1 MSFEIAY
8 KLGQLRAGL
17 DGELAQK
24 MDEIVEL
31 MKKEESA
38 PKDTISIPFIQ
49 DGHQQKWN
57 EPQIAE
63 RFTYTSTADGTAEA
77 HLAADNQETFGVK
90 L

>member
-38 PKDTISIPFIQ
+38 PRDTISIPFIRQ
-49 DGHQQKWN
+49 DDYSQTSNIPQKR
-57 EPQIAE
+57 E
-63 RFTYTSTADGTAEA
+63 FYCSTGTAEA
-77 HLAADNQETFGVK
+77 HLAADNAETFGVK